1 MPLLHKQQR
10 FKLFKCSSNGSKE
23 RRVYFTVS
31 LYQFLPPSRCSSCNC
46 RFVHPVWHL
55 LAPTL
60 DTVGGIVADGPQV
73 AQDES
78 LNQNDGEHIIYH
90 LPSIPPAPCT
100 PSRPSP
106 LSQLLSVSRGPLVT
120 LKYLMA
126 SLAVDRRGGSAALR
140 LAASSR

>member
-1 MPLLHKQQR
+1 MPPA
-10 FKLFKCSSNGSKE
+10 
-23 RRVYFTVS
+23 TVDS
-31 LYQFLPPSRCSSCNC
+31 
-46 RFVHPVWHL
+46 VWHL

-73 AQDES
+73 ARDES

-90 LPSIPPAPCT
+90 LPSIYPPFFPF
-100 PSRPSP
+100 
-106 LSQLLSVSRGPLVT
+106 SQLLSVSRSPLVT